1 VPNQEPPRRRQ
12 GLPRSG
18 GLTKPILSSSTF
30 SAATPAATTPIEPVE
45 ATAALTTAIPKAPL
59 TASKGRRGLPRPT
72 VSPSPTDEHAN
83 QLPPPAGD
91 GRRGLRAT
99 STDSSATAAP
109 TAPAAPAAA
118 KTTALRAA
126 LPSRP
131 TGTNGPAGKRPSST
145 GRSHRKFTLGSGTRR
160 YVVGAVGL
168 VIAAAVAAIIA
179 RMLVSTGE
187 VQNFLVTYPGEIP
200 LPESAPVGFPAWL
213 GWQHFLN
220 AFFIG
225 LIIRSGWLVRTT
237 QRPPASWTRNNTG
250 LIKTKG
256 SPNRFSLDLWFHL
269 SMDAFWVL
277 NGVVFIVLLF
287 STGQWTRIVPT
298 SWEIVPNALSAA
310 LQYAS
315 LQWPT
320 ENGWVNYNSL
330 QVLAYFLTVFLAA
343 PLAAVTGIRMSGA
356 WPLRAKRLTRIY
368 PIEVARAIHFLV
380 MLYFVV
386 FITVHVTLVL
396 ATGALR
402 NLNHM
407 YGGQDAVNWW
417 GFTIFVLSLLVTA
430 AGVLAARPLVLAP
443 IAGLMGKVGR

>member
-1 VPNQEPPRRRQ
+1 M
-12 GLPRSG
+12 
-18 GLTKPILSSSTF
+18 K
-30 SAATPAATTPIEPVE
+30 SAA
-45 ATAALTTAIPKAPL
+45 
-59 TASKGRRGLPRPT
+59 
-72 VSPSPTDEHAN
+72 
-83 QLPPPAGD
+83 
-91 GRRGLRAT
+91 
-99 STDSSATAAP
+99 
-109 TAPAAPAAA
+109 
-118 KTTALRAA
+118 
-126 LPSRP
+126 
-131 TGTNGPAGKRPSST
+131 
-145 GRSHRKFTLGSGTRR
+145 GSGTGR
-160 YVVGAVGL
+160 YVFGAVGL
-168 VIAAAVAAIIA
+168 VIAAGVVAIIA

-187 VQNFLVTYPGEIP
+187 VQNFLVTYPGEVP

-220 AFFIG
+220 AFFIV

-237 QRPPASWTRNNTG
+237 KRPPASWTRNNTG

-256 SPNRFSLDLWFHL
+256 SPNRISLDLWFHL
-269 SMDAFWVL
+269 SMDALWLL

-298 SWEIVPNALSAA
+298 SWDIVPNALSAA

-330 QVLAYFLTVFLAA
+330 QVLAYFFTVFVAA

-356 WPLRAKRLTRIY
+356 WPSKATGLNRIY
-368 PIEVARAIHFLV
+368 PIEVARSIHLLV

-386 FITVHVTLVL
+386 FITVHVALVL

-430 AGVLAARPLVLAP
+430 AAVLAARPLVLAP